1 MNFFVCFSPQLAKL
15 VSHDV
20 NPRESWA
27 AFLTSVC
34 HEVPS
39 DKFREFQMATFNIC
53 MRYVTERPLVDPT
66 PVPPPRAVTQRPPAQ
81 LAPLV
86 PGTTAPHA
94 PHVPHVPQQ
103 QQQQAEC
110 SQWVQTQPQP
120 LPQQPQQAWPY
131 TVSIALTNS
140 FNLIILLTFK
150 KFTYI
155 IIE

>member
-53 MRYVTERPLVDPT
+53 MRYVAERPLFDPI
-66 PVPPPRAVTQRPPAQ
+66 PVPSPRAVTQRPPAQ
-81 LAPLV
+81 LVPLV
-86 PGTTAPHA
+86 PGTT
-94 PHVPHVPQQ
+94 VPHVPQQ
-103 QQQQAEC
+103 PQQLAEC
-110 SQWVQTQPQP
+110 SQWVQTQPQA
-120 LPQQPQQAWPY
+120 LPQQPLQAWPY